1 MRGFSGRPNI
11 TIEIGEQLRVYSA
24 HVTTADPRFDGPS
37 TVTLYTSTLTDLSG
51 CAVDP
56 IVHDVAVGKT
66 RARLVLIE
74 DREFDWHRKKYEDE
88 HCLFRPADPGLFNLN
103 TLQTWLWRRLQ
114 APATEV
120 FA

>member
-1 MRGFSGRPNI
+1 MRGFSRQPSI
-11 TIEIGEQLRVYSA
+11 TIEIGDQLRVYSA
-24 HVTTADPRFDGPS
+24 HLTTADPVLDGPS

-51 CAVDP
+51 YAADP
-56 IVHDVAVGKT
+56 IVHDKAIGQS

-74 DREFDWHRKKYEDE
+74 AREFDWHRKKCEE
-88 HCLFRPADPGLFNLN
+88 GHCVFRPADPGLFNLN

-114 APATEV
+114 APAMEV

>member
-1 MRGFSGRPNI
+1 MRGFSARPNI

-51 CAVDP
+51 CAVEP
-56 IVHDVAVGKT
+56 IVHDAAIGTT

-74 DREFDWHRKKYEDE
+74 DREFDWHRKKYAEE
-88 HCLFRPADPGLFNLN
+88 HCLFRPADPAFFNLN

>member
-1 MRGFSGRPNI
+1 MRGFTRQPSI
-11 TIEIGEQLRVYSA
+11 TIEIGDQLRVYSV
-24 HVTTADPRFDGPS
+24 HVTTADPTFDGPS

-51 CAVDP
+51 YAADP
-56 IVHDVAVGKT
+56 IVHDVAIGKS

-74 DREFDWHRKKYEDE
+74 TTELDWHRKKYREE
-88 HCLFRPADPGLFNLN
+88 HCVFRPVDPGLFNLK

-114 APATEV
+114 APITEV